1 VQDDS
6 SFIQKLD
13 HTLAHPFKA
22 GFADSMDGVFLVA
35 GLLML
40 VGFAV
45 LWLMPHV
52 ELRATSASAAVRS
65 EAAPTAPVT
74 DQV

>member
-13 HTLAHPFKA
+13 ATLAHPFKA
-22 GFADSMDGVFLVA
+22 GFADSMDGVFLLA
-35 GLLML
+35 GLLMV
-40 VGFAV
+40 VGFLV
-45 LWLMPHV
+45 LLLMPHV
-52 ELRATSASAAVRS
+52 ELRATSAAAAVRS

-74 DQV
+74 EEV

>member
-1 VQDDS
+1 
-6 SFIQKLD
+6 
-13 HTLAHPFKA
+13 
-22 GFADSMDGVFLVA
+22 
-35 GLLML
+35 ML
-40 VGFAV
+40 VGFLV

-52 ELRATSASAAVRS
+52 ELRATSAAAAVRS